1 MTIKIDNK
9 ALAIGVLSVTAAVLL
24 AAMLMFDPQRAQAAT
39 AVRDRDYQMVT
50 ARLLVGGEGLY
61 IVEQRTG
68 LMAVF
73 TWDAQKRTMEPRAV
87 RAVADAFGP
96 AVVKPK

>member
-1 MTIKIDNK
+1 MDNK
-9 ALAIGVLSVTAAVLL
+9 TFAIGVLSVTAAVLL
-24 AAMLMFDPQRAQAAT
+24 AAMLMFEPQRAQATT

-50 ARLLVGGEGLY
+50 ARLNVGGEGLY

-73 TWDAQKRTMEPRAV
+73 TWDANTRTMAPRAI
-87 RAVADAFGP
+87 RAVSDAFGP
-96 AVVKPK
+96 VKPR